1 MRARGRSAR
10 VSRFVAVDD
19 RSSPARPSTDGERQ
33 SRQSHELDAVAA
45 AVGAV
50 TREIRRAARA
60 IPGVA
65 LVEAQAGAG
74 QRFVLREI
82 KRGLNQLDPR
92 RLISDPPRPMLVAPA
107 DESNPPPDASAQTV
121 EEKMTALLT
130 RSMHDT
136 PSDSRRTLHEVLVG
150 ELVPDEARI
159 LSALSDGS
167 SYPLVHIAAPG
178 VGSYQKLVL
187 ENASSVGRAAGVALP
202 DRVHVYVS
210 HLRRLGL
217 VEAGPEDHSLKDAY
231 DILLTEPNLR
241 AMIAAMGKGPR
252 GARIIRR
259 TVRMSDLGRELWEA
273 ASSRQDAGGDDRD
286 APAG

>member
-1 MRARGRSAR
+1 M
-10 VSRFVAVDD
+10 DD
-19 RSSPARPSTDGERQ
+19 PPSPASPSTDVERQ
-33 SRQSHELDAVAA
+33 SRPSNELDAVAG

-65 LVEAQAGAG
+65 LLEAQAGAG
-74 QRFVLREI
+74 ERFVLRQI
-82 KRGLNQLDPR
+82 KRRLDQLDPR
-92 RLISDPPRPMLVAPA
+92 RLTSEPSRPMLAA
-107 DESNPPPDASAQTV
+107 PPDGSNSRSDIAGPTV

-130 RSMHDT
+130 RSMHET

-178 VGSYQKLVL
+178 VASSSKLVL

-202 DRVHVYVS
+202 ERVHVYVS

-217 VEAGPEDHSLKDAY
+217 VEAGPEDHSLKDEY
-231 DILLTEPNLR
+231 DILLTEPNMR
-241 AMIAAMGKGPR
+241 AMIASVGKAPR

-273 ASSRQDAGGDDRD
+273 ARPPQDPGGDETD
-286 APAG
+286 AAAG

>member
-1 MRARGRSAR
+1 M
-10 VSRFVAVDD
+10 DD
-19 RSSPARPSTDGERQ
+19 RSSPARPSTDAE
-33 SRQSHELDAVAA
+33 RQSHELRGVVA

-50 TREIRRAARA
+50 TREIRRAARS
-60 IPGVA
+60 IPGVG
-65 LVEAQAGAG
+65 LVEAQASAG

-82 KRGLNQLDPR
+82 KRGLDQLDPR
-92 RLISDPPRPMLVAPA
+92 ILESEPSRPMLVAPP
-107 DESNPPPDASAQTV
+107 DESHPPPDVSSQTV
-121 EEKMTALLT
+121 EEKMTALLM

-136 PSDSRRTLHEVLVG
+136 PSDSRRTLYEVLVG

-167 SYPLVHIAAPG
+167 SYPLVDIAGPG
-178 VGSYQKLVL
+178 VGRYQKLVL

-202 DRVHVYVS
+202 DRVHLYVS

-217 VEAGPEDHSLKDAY
+217 VETGPEDHSLKDEY

-241 AMIAAMGKGPR
+241 GIIAAMGKGPR
-252 GARIIRR
+252 GARVIRR

-273 ASSRQDAGGDDRD
+273 ARSPQDAGGNEPE
-286 APAG
+286 APAE

>member
-1 MRARGRSAR
+1 M
-10 VSRFVAVDD
+10 DD
-19 RSSPARPSTDGERQ
+19 RSSPATPPTDPERESGE
-33 SRQSHELDAVAA
+33 SNELEAVAA
-45 AVGAV
+45 ALGAV
-50 TREIRRAARA
+50 TRDIRRAARA
-60 IPGVA
+60 IPGVT
-65 LVEAQAGAG
+65 LIENQAAAG
-74 QRFVLREI
+74 QRFVVREI
-82 KRGLNQLDPR
+82 KRGLGQLDPR
-92 RLISDPPRPMLVAPA
+92 RFTSEPPGPMLLAPP
-107 DESNPPPDASAQTV
+107 DGSNPRADPSPPTV
-121 EEKMTALLT
+121 EEKMGELLS

-136 PSDSRRTLHEVLVG
+136 PSDSRRTLHEVLVA

-202 DRVHVYVS
+202 DRVHLYVS

-217 VEAGPEDHSLKDAY
+217 VEVGPEDHSLKDEY

-241 AMIAAMGKGPR
+241 ATVAAIGKGPR

-259 TVRMSDLGRELWEA
+259 TVRMSDLGQELWEA
-273 ASSRQDAGGDDRD
+273 ARPPQDADDDERD
-286 APAG
+286 ASAG

>member
-1 MRARGRSAR
+1 M
-10 VSRFVAVDD
+10 DD
-19 RSSPARPSTDGERQ
+19 LPSPARSSADAEHEPRQ
-33 SRQSHELDAVAA
+33 AHELDAVVA

-60 IPGVA
+60 IPGVT
-65 LVEAQAGAG
+65 LIETQANAG

-82 KRGLNQLDPR
+82 KRRLDQLDPR
-92 RLISDPPRPMLVAPA
+92 RITPEPSRPILVALS
-107 DESNPPPDASAQTV
+107 DGSNPRSDVSGPTV
-121 EEKMTALLT
+121 EEAMSALLT

-136 PSDSRRTLHEVLVG
+136 PSDSRRTLHEVLVA

-178 VGSYQKLVL
+178 VASYQKLVL

-217 VEAGPEDHSLKDAY
+217 VEVGQEDHSLKDEY

-241 AMIAAMGKGPR
+241 ATIAAMGKGPR
-252 GARIIRR
+252 GARVIRR

-273 ASSRQDAGGDDRD
+273 ARSPQETGGDERD

>member
-1 MRARGRSAR
+1 
-10 VSRFVAVDD
+10 
-19 RSSPARPSTDGERQ
+19 
-33 SRQSHELDAVAA
+33 
-45 AVGAV
+45 V

-60 IPGVA
+60 IPGVT
-65 LVEAQAGAG
+65 LIEAQAGAG
-74 QRFVLREI
+74 ERFVVRQI
-82 KRGLNQLDPR
+82 KRRLDQLDPW
-92 RLISDPPRPMLVAPA
+92 RLISEPSRPMLVAPS
-107 DESNPPPDASAQTV
+107 DGSNPRPDAAAPTL

-136 PSDSRRTLHEVLVG
+136 PGDSRRTLHEVLVA

-202 DRVHVYVS
+202 DRVHLYVS

-217 VEAGPEDHSLKDAY
+217 VEVGPEDHSLKDEY
-231 DILLTEPNLR
+231 DILLTEAYLR
-241 AMIAAMGKGPR
+241 AMIDAMGKGPR

-273 ASSRQDAGGDDRD
+273 SRSQQDPGGDEPD
-286 APAG
+286 AAAG

>member
-1 MRARGRSAR
+1 
-10 VSRFVAVDD
+10 
-19 RSSPARPSTDGERQ
+19 
-33 SRQSHELDAVAA
+33 
-45 AVGAV
+45 
-50 TREIRRAARA
+50 
-60 IPGVA
+60 
-65 LVEAQAGAG
+65 
-74 QRFVLREI
+74 
-82 KRGLNQLDPR
+82 
-92 RLISDPPRPMLVAPA
+92 MLVAPPGESDPPA
-107 DESNPPPDASAQTV
+107 DVSAQTV
-121 EEKMTALLT
+121 EEKMTALLS

-217 VEAGPEDHSLKDAY
+217 VEAGPEDHSLKDEY
-231 DILLTEPNLR
+231 DILLTEPKLR
-241 AMIAAMGKGPR
+241 AAIASTGKGPR

-273 ASSRQDAGGDDRD
+273 ARSPQDAGDDEPD
-286 APAG
+286 VPAG

>member
-1 MRARGRSAR
+1 M
-10 VSRFVAVDD
+10 DD
-19 RSSPARPSTDGERQ
+19 RPSPAPPTDAESQ
-33 SRQSHELDAVAA
+33 SRQSNELDAVAA
-45 AVGAV
+45 ALGAV
-50 TREIRRAARA
+50 TGKIYRVARA

-65 LVEAQAGAG
+65 LVEAQASAG

-82 KRGLNQLDPR
+82 KRGLDQLDPR
-92 RLISDPPRPMLVAPA
+92 RVTSEPSRPMLVAPPEESDPPA
-107 DESNPPPDASAQTV
+107 DVSAQTV
-121 EEKMTALLT
+121 EEKMTALLS

-217 VEAGPEDHSLKDAY
+217 VEAGPEDHSLKDEY
-231 DILLTEPNLR
+231 DILLTEPKLR
-241 AMIAAMGKGPR
+241 AAIASTGKGPR

-273 ASSRQDAGGDDRD
+273 ARSPQDAGDDEPD
-286 APAG
+286 VPAG

>member
-1 MRARGRSAR
+1 MEAPGRVARLP
-10 VSRFVAVDD
+10 RFVAMDD
-19 RSSPARPSTDGERQ
+19 RSSPASPSTDPERQ
-33 SRQSHELDAVAA
+33 SGQSHELDAVAA
-45 AVGAV
+45 ALGAV

-60 IPGVA
+60 IPGVT
-65 LVEAQAGAG
+65 LIEAQASAG

-82 KRGLNQLDPR
+82 KRGLDQLDAR
-92 RLISDPPRPMLVAPA
+92 RLTSEPPRPMLVAPP
-107 DESNPPPDASAQTV
+107 DGSNPRPDVSAPTV
-121 EEKMTALLT
+121 EEKMSALLS

-136 PSDSRRTLHEVLVG
+136 PNESRRTLHEVLVG

-167 SYPLVHIAAPG
+167 SYPLVHIAGPG

-202 DRVHVYVS
+202 DRVHLYVS

-217 VEAGPEDHSLKDAY
+217 VEVGPEDHSLKDEY

-241 AMIAAMGKGPR
+241 ALIAAIGKGPR

-273 ASSRQDAGGDDRD
+273 ASSPQDAGGDDRN

>member
-1 MRARGRSAR
+1 M
-10 VSRFVAVDD
+10 DD
-19 RSSPARPSTDGERQ
+19 RSPPAPPSTDPERESGQ
-33 SRQSHELDAVAA
+33 SDELAAVAA
-45 AVGAV
+45 AVGTV

-60 IPGVA
+60 IPGVT
-65 LVEAQAGAG
+65 LIEAQASAG
-74 QRFVLREI
+74 QRFLVREI
-82 KRGLNQLDPR
+82 KRGLDQLDPR
-92 RLISDPPRPMLVAPA
+92 RITSEPSGPMLVAPPDRSNTRA
-107 DESNPPPDASAQTV
+107 DVSAPTV
-121 EEKMTALLT
+121 EEKMSALLS

-136 PSDSRRTLHEVLVG
+136 PSESRRTLHEVLVA

-202 DRVHVYVS
+202 DRVHLYVS

-217 VEAGPEDHSLKDAY
+217 VEAGPEDHSLKDEY

-241 AMIAAMGKGPR
+241 AMIAAIGKGPR

-259 TVRMSDLGRELWEA
+259 TVRMSDLGRELWQA
-273 ASSRQDAGGDDRD
+273 ARSPQDVGADDRD

>member
-1 MRARGRSAR
+1 M
-10 VSRFVAVDD
+10 DD
-19 RSSPARPSTDGERQ
+19 RPRPAPPTDAERQ
-33 SRQSHELDAVAA
+33 SRQSHELDTVAA
-45 AVGAV
+45 ALGAV
-50 TREIRRAARA
+50 TGKIHQAARA
-60 IPGVA
+60 IPGVT
-65 LVEAQAGAG
+65 LIETQASAG

-82 KRGLNQLDPR
+82 KRRLDQLDPR
-92 RLISDPPRPMLVAPA
+92 RLTSEPPPRPMLVAPP
-107 DESNPPPDASAQTV
+107 DGSNPPPDVSAPTV
-121 EEKMTALLT
+121 EEKMRALLL
-130 RSMHDT
+130 RSVHDT
-136 PSDSRRTLHEVLVG
+136 PSESRRMLHEVLVG

-167 SYPLVHIAAPG
+167 SYPLVHIARPG

-202 DRVHVYVS
+202 DRVHLYVS

-217 VEAGPEDHSLKDAY
+217 VEAGPEDHSLKDEY
-231 DILLTEPNLR
+231 DILLTEPGLR

-273 ASSRQDAGGDDRD
+273 ARLPQDAGGDHGD

>member
-1 MRARGRSAR
+1 M
-10 VSRFVAVDD
+10 DD
-19 RSSPARPSTDGERQ
+19 RPSPAPPRDTQRQ

-45 AVGAV
+45 ALGAV
-50 TREIRRAARA
+50 IGKIHGAARA

-65 LVEAQAGAG
+65 LVETQVSAG
-74 QRFVLREI
+74 QRFVLRELR
-82 KRGLNQLDPR
+82 RGLDQLDPR
-92 RLISDPPRPMLVAPA
+92 RVTSEPSRPMLVAPP
-107 DESNPPPDASAQTV
+107 DESDPPADVSAQTV
-121 EEKMTALLT
+121 EEKMTALLS

-187 ENASSVGRAAGVALP
+187 ENASSVGRAVGVALP
-202 DRVHVYVS
+202 DRVHIYVS

-217 VEAGPEDHSLKDAY
+217 VEAGPEDHSLKDEY
-231 DILLTEPNLR
+231 DILLTEPKLR
-241 AMIAAMGKGPR
+241 AAIASTGKGPR

-273 ASSRQDAGGDDRD
+273 ARSPQDAGDDEPD
-286 APAG
+286 VPAG

>member
-1 MRARGRSAR
+1 
-10 VSRFVAVDD
+10 
-19 RSSPARPSTDGERQ
+19 
-33 SRQSHELDAVAA
+33 
-45 AVGAV
+45 V

-60 IPGVA
+60 IPGVT
-65 LVEAQAGAG
+65 LIENQANAG
-74 QRFVLREI
+74 QRFVLREV
-82 KRGLNQLDPR
+82 KRRLDELDPR
-92 RLISDPPRPMLVAPA
+92 RFTSEPARNMLVAPP
-107 DESNPPPDASAQTV
+107 DGSNPRPDVSAPTV
-121 EEKMTALLT
+121 EEAMTALLT

-136 PSDSRRTLHEVLVG
+136 PSDSRRTLHEVLVA

-178 VGSYQKLVL
+178 VGRDQKLVL

-217 VEAGPEDHSLKDAY
+217 VEAGPEDHSLKDEY

-241 AMIAAMGKGPR
+241 ATIAAIGKGPR

-273 ASSRQDAGGDDRD
+273 ARSPQNAGSDEPE

>member
-1 MRARGRSAR
+1 M
-10 VSRFVAVDD
+10 DD
-19 RSSPARPSTDGERQ
+19 QPWPAPSSTEAERQ
-33 SRQSHELDAVAA
+33 SRHSHELDAVAA
-45 AVGAV
+45 ALGAV

-60 IPGVA
+60 IPGVT
-65 LVEAQAGAG
+65 LIEAQASAAE
-74 QRFVLREI
+74 RFAVREI
-82 KRGLNQLDPR
+82 RRRLDQLDPR
-92 RLISDPPRPMLVAPA
+92 RLTSEPSAAMLVAPP
-107 DESNPPPDASAQTV
+107 DGSNPRPDVSASTV
-121 EEKMTALLT
+121 EEKMRALLT

-136 PSDSRRTLHEVLVG
+136 PSESRRTLHEVLVG

-167 SYPLVHIAAPG
+167 SYPLVHIAGPG

-202 DRVHVYVS
+202 DRVHLYVS

-217 VEAGPEDHSLKDAY
+217 VEAGPEDHSLKDEY
-231 DILLTEPNLR
+231 DILLTEPNLK
-241 AMIAAMGKGPR
+241 AIIAAMGKGPR

-273 ASSRQDAGGDDRD
+273 ARSPQDAGGDERD